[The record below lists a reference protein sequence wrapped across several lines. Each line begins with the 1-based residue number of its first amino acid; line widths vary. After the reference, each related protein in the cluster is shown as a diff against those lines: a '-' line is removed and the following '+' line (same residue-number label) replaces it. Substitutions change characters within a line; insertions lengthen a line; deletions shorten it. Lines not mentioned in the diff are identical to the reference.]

1 MMALTKIY
9 ISPTDELEKST
20 LCFFDVAIEEKMIQK
35 NVVFFSF
42 TVSSK
47 LCTCLILNIHDV

>member
-35 NVVFFSF
+35 NVVFFF
-42 TVSSK
+42 LLQCQV
-47 LCTCLILNIHDV
+47 NYVPV

>member
-35 NVVFFSF
+35 NVCFFSF